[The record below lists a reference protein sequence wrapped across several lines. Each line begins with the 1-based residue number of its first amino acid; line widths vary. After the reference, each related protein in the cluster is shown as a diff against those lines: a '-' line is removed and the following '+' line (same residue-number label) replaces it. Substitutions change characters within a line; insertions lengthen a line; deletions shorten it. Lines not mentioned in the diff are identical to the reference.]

1 MEQRECSIL
10 TILHA
15 LPLGKP
21 KTLLQNKTG
30 CVWRALLRYL
40 FFIIIQQL
48 RMFIQY
54 VALKMTL
61 VFMGKLSPRTVSM
74 SEYVLCVL
82 CKCATK
88 GSETA
93 KYGCSYPYI
102 RTHSYLQY
110 VLQFYNYSSHPFNP
124 KYVARCI
131 LFMSH
136 RVE

>member
-1 MEQRECSIL
+1 
-10 TILHA
+10 
-15 LPLGKP
+15 
-21 KTLLQNKTG
+21 
-30 CVWRALLRYL
+30 
-40 FFIIIQQL
+40 
-48 RMFIQY
+48 
-54 VALKMTL
+54 
-61 VFMGKLSPRTVSM
+61 MGKLSPRTVSM

-136 RVE
+136 RVEWFFFFVQTEDGYMGGAVSIQFNSKKLYRLE